1 MFGDR
6 EDYTF
11 YFLLGLSGRMN
22 METIEALLAAHPFFK
37 GMTPQHLAAVAACGR
52 WQQFKAGDFLCRGV
66 DEALDF
72 YVILSGSVSVE
83 IFSARRG
90 PLTTTTLEEG
100 EELGW
105 LWLDKPFHWHL
116 DARARQV
123 TRVVALDV
131 KALMKKCEDDHDLG
145 YELMKR
151 YAHHLA
157 VQFRVTKLQLVD
169 MYGT

>member
-1 MFGDR
+1 
-6 EDYTF
+6 
-11 YFLLGLSGRMN
+11 
-22 METIEALLAAHPFFK
+22 METIEPLLAAHPFFK

-52 WQQFKAGDFLCRGV
+52 PVQFKAGDFLCREV
-66 DEALDF
+66 EEALEF
-72 YVILSGSVSVE
+72 YVVLSGMVTVE

-90 PLTTTTLEEG
+90 PITTSTVEEG
-100 EELGW
+100 EVLGW
-105 LWLDKPFHWHL
+105 IWFDKPFHWHL

-123 TRVVALDV
+123 TRTVALEV
-131 KALMKKCEDDHDLG
+131 KALVQKCEEDHDLG
-145 YELMKR
+145 YEFMKR

>member
-1 MFGDR
+1 
-6 EDYTF
+6 
-11 YFLLGLSGRMN
+11 
-22 METIEALLAAHPFFK
+22 METIEAVLASHPFFK
-37 GMTPQHLAAVAACGR
+37 GMSPQHLAAVAACGR
-52 WQQFKAGDFLCRGV
+52 RVEFKAGDFLCREAG
-66 DEALDF
+66 EALDF

-90 PLTTTTLEEG
+90 PLTTGTVEEG
-100 EELGW
+100 EVLGW
-105 LWLDKPFHWHL
+105 LWFDQPLHWHL

-123 TRVVALDV
+123 TRAVALEV
-131 KALMKKCEDDHDLG
+131 KALIHKCEADHDLG

-157 VQFRVTKLQLVD
+157 VQFRITKLQLVD

>member
-1 MFGDR
+1 
-6 EDYTF
+6 
-11 YFLLGLSGRMN
+11 
-22 METIEALLAAHPFFK
+22 METMEAVLAAHPFFK
-37 GMTPQHLAAVAACGR
+37 GMAPQHLAALADCGR
-52 WQQFKAGDFLCRGV
+52 WMQFKAGDFLCRENE
-66 DEALDF
+66 EARDF

-90 PLTTTTLEEG
+90 PLTTTTVDEG
-100 EELGW
+100 EVLGW
-105 LWLDKPFHWHL
+105 LGFDKPYHWHL
-116 DARARQV
+116 DARARRV
-123 TRVVALDV
+123 TRTVALDV
-131 KALMKKCEDDHDLG
+131 KALVQKCEADHDLG

>member
-1 MFGDR
+1 
-6 EDYTF
+6 
-11 YFLLGLSGRMN
+11 
-22 METIEALLAAHPFFK
+22 MENLEAVLAEHPFFQ

-52 WQQFKAGDFLCRGV
+52 SVQFKADDFLCREV
-66 DEALDF
+66 EEALEF

-83 IFSARRG
+83 IFSSRRG
-90 PLTTTTLEEG
+90 PLTMSTVDEG
-100 EELGW
+100 EVLGW

-123 TRVVALDV
+123 TRAVALNV
-131 KALMKKCEDDHDLG
+131 KDLMVKCEADHDLG

-169 MYGT
+169 MYGN